1 MTPPPPDSAPDESV
15 PTLTPDLVYKRDV
28 LRRRLGDE
36 LGDRTFRAWLERS
49 LAAVTP
55 APEPEEPLVAEPQA
69 EPAPTNDA
77 GNGCDGRAP
86 CPAASPVAAGSIPA
100 RRTERTGP
108 AIAAAT
114 QRGDLRGRPWSEE
127 EKQAVR
133 ERYIAGDAVLDIA
146 AALGRTRNSV
156 LYAINK
162 MGLYGHP
169 DRPCRRARRGGTRR
183 RPAPDPEREALAEQ
197 IVVASARHAA
207 EPDTGPEDEDEEPES
222 DIPEPAPAPLRGCL
236 WIEGDEW
243 TPTWCGAP
251 RSPGRPYCIDHCV
264 RAYVTSSGRRFP
276 RGHFERP
283 PEPMAAP
290 RRASA

>member
-1 MTPPPPDSAPDESV
+1 M
-15 PTLTPDLVYKRDV
+15 LTADLVYKRDV

-55 APEPEEPLVAEPQA
+55 APEPEEPAVAEPV
-69 EPAPTNDA
+69 PTNSA
-77 GNGCDGRAP
+77 GNGCDGRASIP
-86 CPAASPVAAGSIPA
+86 PAHPVAAGSNPA
-100 RRTERTGP
+100 PRTERAGP

-133 ERYIAGDAVLDIA
+133 ERYIAGDAVVDIA
-146 AALGRTRNSV
+146 AALGRTRAAT
-156 LYAINK
+156 LHAIHK
-162 MGLYGHP
+162 QGLWGHP

-183 RPAPDPEREALAEQ
+183 RPAPDPEREGDAHPESSPSGWWSG
-197 IVVASARHAA
+197 IVAPIPA
-207 EPDTGPEDEDEEPES
+207 EPEPETASLSDPTDEEPES

-236 WIEGDEW
+236 WIEGDERA
-243 TPTWCGAP
+243 PTWCGAP

-276 RGHFERP
+276 RSRFERP